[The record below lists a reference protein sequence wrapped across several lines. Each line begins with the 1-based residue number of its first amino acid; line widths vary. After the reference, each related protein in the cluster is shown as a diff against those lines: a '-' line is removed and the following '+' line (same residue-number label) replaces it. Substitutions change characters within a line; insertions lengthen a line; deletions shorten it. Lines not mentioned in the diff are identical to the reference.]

1 MEDKQ
6 EKMMFRASMGKA
18 KFFAGPKDAE
28 QQSEQNNIVSPSAS
42 WIDNNP
48 YLFTIIMVVTITTL
62 GDIIEFVLARL

>member
-1 MEDKQ
+1 
-6 EKMMFRASMGKA
+6 MFRASVGKA
-18 KFFAGPKDAE
+18 KFFAGPKAAE
-28 QQSEQNNIVSPSAS
+28 TQSEQNNIVSPSVS